1 MVEKSF
7 RRSVPSLTAL
17 VALDAAV
24 RHRSFTL
31 AASELG
37 VTQTA
42 VSRQIIALE
51 ADLGAPLFH
60 RRHRSIEPTTECL
73 RLAAALN
80 RHFGGISDCVA
91 DFRAAAADGAITV
104 GATSAFSQLWLL
116 PRLVQFRRDHPNAKI
131 RVKTSDEVIN
141 LENGDVDLA
150 IRYGKGPFVDGVI
163 VGSHEDLLYPVCSP
177 DYKAALGEREY
188 DLWQGDYDLISTVS
202 DEKSWYTWQ
211 DWFTAVGVRRKV
223 LPPALEFNHFTA
235 SLYAA
240 RAGQG
245 IALGWELLVRTFME
259 DGDGTL
265 VRLGNQYLVAE
276 GQFHIVVSNRAK
288 KSLIL
293 DLFVDWLTAEL
304 NAVKS
309 SELVS

>member
-7 RRSVPSLTAL
+7 RRSVPSLNAL

-24 RHRSFTL
+24 RHKSFTL
-31 AASELG
+31 AGEELG

-42 VSRQIIALE
+42 VSRQIMALE

-60 RRHRSIEPTTECL
+60 RRHRSVEPTSECL
-73 RLAAALN
+73 RLATALN
-80 RHFGGISDCVA
+80 RHFGGIADCVA

-131 RVKTSDEVIN
+131 RVKTSDEPIN

-150 IRYGKGPFVDGVI
+150 IRYGKAPFADGEVI
-163 VGSHEDLLYPVCSP
+163 ASHKDILYPVCSP
-177 DYKAALGEREY
+177 DYAAALGEEASVF
-188 DLWQGDYDLISTVS
+188 WEGDYDLISTVS
-202 DEKSWYTWQ
+202 DERSWYTWQ
-211 DWFTAVGVRRKV
+211 DWFTAVGLRRKV
-223 LPPALEFNHFTA
+223 LPPALEFNHFTQT
-235 SLYAA
+235 LYAA

-245 IALGWELLVRTFME
+245 IALGWELLVRTFL
-259 DGDGTL
+259 DDGTL
-265 VRLGNQYLVAE
+265 IRLGDVYLVAE

-288 KSLIL
+288 KTLVL
-293 DLFVDWLTAEL
+293 DLFVDWLMTEL
-304 NAVKS
+304 EAVDS
-309 SELVS
+309 SEPVA

>member
-7 RRSVPSLTAL
+7 KRSVPSLNAL

-24 RHRSFTL
+24 RHKSFTL
-31 AASELG
+31 AGIELG

-42 VSRQIIALE
+42 VSRQIMALE
-51 ADLGAPLFH
+51 ADLGASLFH
-60 RRHRSIEPTTECL
+60 RRHRSIEPTSECM
-73 RLAAALN
+73 RLATALN
-80 RHFGGISDCVA
+80 RHFGGIADCVA

-131 RVKTSDEVIN
+131 RVKTTDETIN
-141 LENGDVDLA
+141 LDNGDVDLA
-150 IRYGKGPFVDGVI
+150 IRYGKAPFGDGSVMA
-163 VGSHEDLLYPVCSP
+163 SHNDILYPVCSP
-177 DYKAALGEREY
+177 DHAAAMGERGPHFW
-188 DLWQGDYDLISTVS
+188 DGDYDLISTES

-211 DWFTAVGVRRKV
+211 DWFTAVGVRRKI
-223 LPPALEFNHFTA
+223 LPPALAFNHFTA
-235 SLYAA
+235 TLYAA

-245 IALGWELLVRTFME
+245 IALGWDLLVRTFL
-259 DGDGTL
+259 DDGTL
-265 VRLGNQYLVAE
+265 VRLGDVYLLAE

-288 KSLIL
+288 KTLVL

-304 NAVKS
+304 GAVES
-309 SELVS
+309 PRIG